1 MSEQAASTLDS
12 IPHVRIAEHVSAR
25 DFHETIRP
33 AGLPVLLK
41 GAVRD
46 WPAVRAGRES
56 PDAAG
61 AYIRRFDRGHPVETT
76 LGRPEIAG
84 RFFYNERLDGVNFAR
99 MPERIGDTIER
110 ILKSRDEPD
119 PPSFYIQSASI
130 ADYLPGFAAE
140 NVLPLLEAHV
150 LPRIWI
156 GNRLTVQA
164 HFDLSENLACCV
176 AGRRR
181 FTLFPPEQTPNLY
194 PGPFELTLAG
204 PPVSMVRLDTP
215 DLERHPRFA
224 TAVAHA
230 LSATL
235 EPGDVLYLP
244 YFWWH
249 HVETLEDFN
258 VLVNYWWSDT
268 ETGLGS
274 PFDALLHA
282 LLAVRD
288 LPERQRAAW
297 RMMFG
302 HYAFGENGDPVAHLP
317 LAAQGA
323 LGAHDRAMR
332 QDIRMRLLA
341 SLARQAGLKPPRGS

>member
-1 MSEQAASTLDS
+1 MLDS
-12 IPHVRIAEHVSAR
+12 IPHVRIAEHVSSR

-41 GAVRD
+41 GTVRD

-56 PDAAG
+56 AEAAV
-61 AYIRRFDRGHPVETT
+61 AYIRRFDRGHPVETI
-76 LGRPEIAG
+76 LGRPEIGG
-84 RFFYNERLDGVNFAR
+84 RFFYNERLDGLNFAR

-110 ILKSRDEPD
+110 ILKSRGQSN

-140 NVLPLLEAHV
+140 NVLPLLEPDV
-150 LPRIWI
+150 PPRIWI

-204 PPVSMVRLDTP
+204 PPVSMVRLDAP
-215 DLERHPRFA
+215 DLERHPRFE
-224 TAVAHA
+224 TALARA
-230 LSATL
+230 CSATL

-249 HVETLEDFN
+249 HVETLDDFN
-258 VLVNYWWSDT
+258 VLVNYWWN
-268 ETGLGS
+268 EAEPGLGS
-274 PFDALLHA
+274 PFDVLLHA
-282 LLAVRD
+282 LLTIRD

-317 LAAQGA
+317 PAARGA

-332 QDIRMRLLA
+332 QDIRMRLIA
-341 SLARQAGLKPPRGS
+341 SLARQAGLKLPRGR